1 MNLSYAFLKY
11 GFDSQTLRHNQ
22 WPIHRFPNYNS
33 ESPPPSADAPLPV
46 HPNQSDKD
54 SRTSRYILCAQNSH
68 LIYTVPLSTGFHV
81 PVVSKHPANMFS
93 CFFVSVL
100 ILDSFWWFVNDFHP
114 SRIIFSVF
122 HVFIYFFC
130 LYSQQ
135 YVMLFSKKIFSKQLR
150 YTAPCFI
157 ISSM

>member
-1 MNLSYAFLKY
+1 MDSILKHYGIINGRFIGSPIITANLLHRQQMLLYQFIQINQIRIPEPLDIFCAPKIPTSSTRF
-11 GFDSQTLRHNQ
+11 RHQ
-22 WPIHRFPNYNS
+22 PF
-33 ESPPPSADAPLPV
+33 
-46 HPNQSDKD
+46 
-54 SRTSRYILCAQNSH
+54 SRSCC
-68 LIYTVPLSTGFHV
+68 P
-81 PVVSKHPANMFS
+81 KHPANMFS

-135 YVMLFSKKIFSKQLR
+135 YVMLVSKKIFSKQLR